1 MKKIIIGAEETL
13 TLPDLGLQLTARI
26 DTGAK
31 TSSLHVE
38 RLKLVKVG
46 KKRTVYFDVSPQEN
60 ADTLNDDD
68 TGSYQFCSPVVA
80 VRKIRSSNGEAESRP
95 VIKTH
100 LVMNNHR
107 WTIELTLT
115 NREQMTYPMLLGR
128 EAMGNRVLV
137 SPGEQYLLSPKQNE

>member
-13 TLPDLGLQLTARI
+13 TLPDLDLQLTARI

-38 RLKLVKVG
+38 RLNIVTHKD
-46 KKRTVYFDVSPQEN
+46 KRWVHFDVTPSQGTDE
-60 ADTLNDDD
+60 
-68 TGSYQFCSPVVA
+68 YQFFVPVVA
-80 VRKIRSSNGEAESRP
+80 VRKIKSSNGEAESRP

-100 LVMNNHR
+100 LAMNNHR

-115 NREQMTYPMLLGR
+115 NREQMTFPMLLGR
-128 EAMGNRVLV
+128 QAMGNRVLV
-137 SPGEQYLLSPKQNE
+137 APSEKHLLKQNTRQNE